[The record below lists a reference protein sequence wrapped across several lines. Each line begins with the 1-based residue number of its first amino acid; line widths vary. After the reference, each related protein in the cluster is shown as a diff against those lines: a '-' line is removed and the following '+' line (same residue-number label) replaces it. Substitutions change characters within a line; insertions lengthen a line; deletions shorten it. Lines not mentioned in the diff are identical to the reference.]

1 MVEGAGQ
8 RGSHTFSST
17 AEEGPGQVGRC
28 GESLAVETAARS
40 LHKDKDISEKENCR
54 PIPLRDIN
62 TKIFQKRLTN

>member
-17 AEEGPGQVGRC
+17 GEEGPGQVGRC

-40 LHKDKDISEKENCR
+40 LHKDKDISEK
-54 PIPLRDIN
+54 
-62 TKIFQKRLTN
+62 KKKRKERKKQTGK